1 MEFKMLQAH
10 NVCVID
16 DGSLIRPDGSWSF
29 HSYGDC
35 FKTYY
40 REKEG
45 ISYCEM
51 AYRGRLAN
59 GEGCLV
65 TRKVMTAR
73 EGLWLIVND
82 IWCEG
87 KHTVREYY
95 HLDPDAEAR
104 AAEDEILL
112 TNGSVQLKALG
123 EQQEHGPW
131 TQPVPI
137 PFQLESCKVS
147 LEYNRLSDSMCL
159 VKEGSFSDSFVSSSA
174 FCGAGV
180 RVSGPEVYQFGAG
193 EPVSDGR
200 VTAKTFHLSEE
211 ESWTFLVWNRETFR
225 GGKMYECSGVP
236 VYGKA
241 GAIHRLGG
249 EQTWIRLRN

>member
-87 KHTVREYY
+87 KHTVR
-95 HLDPDAEAR
+95 
-104 AAEDEILL
+104 
-112 TNGSVQLKALG
+112 
-123 EQQEHGPW
+123 
-131 TQPVPI
+131 
-137 PFQLESCKVS
+137 
-147 LEYNRLSDSMCL
+147 
-159 VKEGSFSDSFVSSSA
+159 
-174 FCGAGV
+174 
-180 RVSGPEVYQFGAG
+180 
-193 EPVSDGR
+193 
-200 VTAKTFHLSEE
+200 
-211 ESWTFLVWNRETFR
+211 
-225 GGKMYECSGVP
+225 
-236 VYGKA
+236 
-241 GAIHRLGG
+241 
-249 EQTWIRLRN
+249 

>member
-1 MEFKMLQAH
+1 
-10 NVCVID
+10 
-16 DGSLIRPDGSWSF
+16 
-29 HSYGDC
+29 
-35 FKTYY
+35 
-40 REKEG
+40 
-45 ISYCEM
+45 M

-147 LEYNRLSDSMCL
+147 LEYNRLS
-159 VKEGSFSDSFVSSSA
+159 G
-174 FCGAGV
+174 
-180 RVSGPEVYQFGAG
+180 
-193 EPVSDGR
+193 
-200 VTAKTFHLSEE
+200 
-211 ESWTFLVWNRETFR
+211 
-225 GGKMYECSGVP
+225 
-236 VYGKA
+236 
-241 GAIHRLGG
+241 
-249 EQTWIRLRN
+249 